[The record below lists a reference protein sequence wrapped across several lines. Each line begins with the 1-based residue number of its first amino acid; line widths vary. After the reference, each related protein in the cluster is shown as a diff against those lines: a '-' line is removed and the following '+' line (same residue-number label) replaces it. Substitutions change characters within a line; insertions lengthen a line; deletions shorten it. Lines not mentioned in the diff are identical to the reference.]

1 MSTATQTKALLLP
14 SVSSP
19 LSLTHTTVPV
29 PSPLPGQTIVSVL
42 ASAISPTA
50 SSYLTGVLTAL
61 SFPTPFIPGHA
72 AIARVL
78 HPSPDSVSL
87 QPGQLVLVDSYVAA
101 RDDPDVHILLGLHDG
116 ATPQHKKLFR
126 DVWPHGLWKA
136 AASVPV
142 ENCHP
147 LDEDRLSALGYSY
160 AELLYLNRLAVAYGG
175 VRAVGLK
182 AGQTLVVAPA
192 TGQYSG
198 AAVELASAIGAN
210 VIAIGRNPETLRKLS
225 HLPRVKTL
233 TLPPDSASFE
243 ETLTSSLRALAPRKG
258 ADAYIDLS
266 PPTLADPGRQIRA
279 CIAAL
284 RDGGRAALMGGVA
297 GDVGISH
304 PSIMF
309 RNITVKG
316 QYMYTREQVGE
327 VIRLVESGVVNLGDA
342 VGHEKPVAFG
352 LADWD
357 TALREASDRGSWGQ
371 AVVFVPEQE

>member
-1 MSTATQTKALLLP
+1 MSSTTQTKALILP

-19 LSLTHTTVPV
+19 LSLNYTTVPV
-29 PSPLPGQTIVSVL
+29 PPPPPRSNHT
-42 ASAISPTA
+42 
-50 SSYLTGVLTAL
+50 L
-61 SFPTPFIPGHA
+61 SFPTPFVPGHA

-78 HPSPDSVSL
+78 HPSPDSVFL
-87 QPGQLVLVDSYVAA
+87 QPGQLVFVDSYVAA

-116 ATPQHKKLFR
+116 PTPQHKKLFR
-126 DVWPHGLWKA
+126 DVWPHGLWKG

-147 LDEDRLSALGYSY
+147 LDEDRLSALNLGYCHV
-160 AELLYLNRLAVAYGG
+160 ELLYLNRLAVAYGG

-182 AGQTLVVAPA
+182 AGQTLIVAPA

-210 VIAIGRNPETLRKLS
+210 VIAVGRNPETLRRLS
-225 HLPRVKTL
+225 NLPRVRTL
-233 TLPPDSASFE
+233 ALPSDPASFE
-243 ETLTSSLRALAPRKG
+243 ETLTSSLRALAPGRSG

-284 RDGGRAALMGGVA
+284 HDGGRVALMGGVA

-304 PSIMF
+304 PGIMF
-309 RNITVKG
+309 RNITIKG

-327 VIRLVESGVVNLGDA
+327 VVRLVESGVVKLGEA
-342 VGHEKPVAFG
+342 AGHEKPVAFG
-352 LADWD
+352 LADWNM
-357 TALREASDRGSWGQ
+357 ALREASDRGSWGQ

>member
-1 MSTATQTKALLLP
+1 MSSTTQTKALIL
-14 SVSSP
+14 SFVSSS
-19 LSLTHTTVPV
+19 LSLTHTTVP
-29 PSPLPGQTIVSVL
+29 PNP
-42 ASAISPTA
+42 
-50 SSYLTGVLTAL
+50 SYLTGALTAL
-61 SFPTPFIPGHA
+61 SFPTPFVPGHA

-160 AELLYLNRLAVAYGG
+160 AELLYLNRLPVAYREQARGG
-175 VRAVGLK
+175 LR
-182 AGQTLVVAPA
+182 
-192 TGQYSG
+192 
-198 AAVELASAIGAN
+198 
-210 VIAIGRNPETLRKLS
+210 RHTLRKLS

-233 TLPPDSASFE
+233 ILPSDSASFE

-327 VIRLVESGVVNLGDA
+327 VIRLVESGVVKLGNA
-342 VGHEKPVAFG
+342 VGHEKLVAFG